1 MLLKKDYLATIEITA
16 VSSIK
21 SVLIQLAKAFN
32 GFEFFE
38 DTSGRFEEVP
48 AFVAKNGSVNLTLF
62 GIPEDEESDVYI
74 LELSCDESM
83 DRDAFEGIIGSE
95 LMNIL
100 PVELV
105 AGVNGY
111 TDISSCLV
119 SYINSVSN
127 LECSIAE

>member
-1 MLLKKDYLATIEITA
+1 MI
-16 VSSIK
+16 
-21 SVLIQLAKAFN
+21 
-32 GFEFFE
+32 
-38 DTSGRFEEVP
+38 
-48 AFVAKNGSVNLTLF
+48 LF

-74 LELSCDESM
+74 LELSCDESI
-83 DRDAFEGIIGSE
+83 DRDAFGGIIGSE

-105 AGVNGY
+105 AGGNGY